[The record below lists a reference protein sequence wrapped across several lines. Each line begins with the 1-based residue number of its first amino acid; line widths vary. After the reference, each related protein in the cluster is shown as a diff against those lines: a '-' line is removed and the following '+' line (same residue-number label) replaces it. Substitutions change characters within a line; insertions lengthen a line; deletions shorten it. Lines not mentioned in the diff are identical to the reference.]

1 MRHGAAE
8 QIASETARA
17 AARAEHNSVQNLSKY
32 QMPVS
37 AIGGE
42 GVRQEMRETPILS
55 GSTAHTFWLHTLIH
69 TPYAPAS
76 CARTDDSSP
85 RTSDG

>member
-55 GSTAHTFWLHTLIH
+55 GSTAHLLATYTYTYTL
-69 TPYAPAS
+69 
-76 CARTDDSSP
+76 RP
-85 RTSDG
+85 RILRADG